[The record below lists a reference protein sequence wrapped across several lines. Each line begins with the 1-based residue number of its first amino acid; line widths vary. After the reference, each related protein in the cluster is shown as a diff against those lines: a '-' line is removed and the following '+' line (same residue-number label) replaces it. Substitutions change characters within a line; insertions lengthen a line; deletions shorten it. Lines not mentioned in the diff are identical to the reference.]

1 MKLIIQIP
9 CYNEEATLPETLAA
23 LPKTVS
29 GFDRVEVLV
38 IDDGSTD
45 GSAAVAKRS
54 GADHVYRLGGHQGL
68 ARAFMAGL
76 HESVRLGADVIVNT
90 DADNQ
95 YSAGDIPKIAE
106 PVRLGEADMAVGC
119 RPIEQIRE
127 FSPLKK
133 ILQRVGS
140 RAVCWAAGQDIPDVT
155 SGFRAYSR
163 EAALRLDVR
172 SSYTYTHET
181 IIQASRK
188 LLRVVPVSIQ
198 VNPGIRRPSRLVSGI
213 WSYVK
218 RSVAIIMRIY
228 LMYEPLKVFSLAS
241 LPFLTVGGAFIAR
254 FLYYYSVGQ
263 GAGKVQSLILAAAL
277 VLVGFQILLLAL
289 LADLIA
295 ANRRILEDIQYQVRK
310 NQLDR

>member
-9 CYNEEATLPETLAA
+9 CYNEELTLPETLAD
-23 LPKTVS
+23 LPRSVP

-38 IDDGSTD
+38 IDDGSGDRT
-45 GSAAVAKRS
+45 AEVARKN
-54 GADHVYRLGGHQGL
+54 GAHHVIELGGHQGL

-76 HESVRLGADVIVNT
+76 HEAVKLGADVIVNT

-95 YSAGDIPKIAE
+95 YAAADIIKLAE
-106 PVRLGEADMAVGC
+106 PVRRGEADMVVGC
-119 RPIEQIRE
+119 RPIEKIGE

-133 ILQRVGS
+133 CLQRIGS
-140 RAVCWAAGQDIPDVT
+140 WAVCRAASQNIPDVT

-163 EAALRLDVR
+163 EAALRLDVH

-188 LLRVVPVSIQ
+188 LLRVIPVSIR
-198 VNPGIRRPSRLVSGI
+198 VNPGARRPSRLVIGI

-241 LPFLTVGGAFIAR
+241 LPFLAVGGAVIAR
-254 FLYYYSVGQ
+254 FLYYCSIGQ
-263 GAGKVQSLILAAAL
+263 GSGKIQSLILAAAL

-310 NQLDR
+310 NKLDH

>member
-9 CYNEEATLPETLAA
+9 CYNEEQTLPETIAD
-23 LPKTVS
+23 LPKSVP

-38 IDDGSTD
+38 IDDGSEDRT
-45 GSAAVAKRS
+45 AELARKS
-54 GADHVYRLGGHQGL
+54 GAHHVVALGGHQGL

-76 HESVRLGADVIVNT
+76 HEAVKLGADVIVNT

-95 YSAGDIPKIAE
+95 YAAGDIAKLTE
-106 PVRLGEADMAVGC
+106 PVRRGEADMVVGC
-119 RPIEQIRE
+119 RPIEEIRE
-127 FSPLKK
+127 FSPFKK
-133 ILQRVGS
+133 CLQRIGS
-140 RAVCWAAGQDIPDVT
+140 WAVCWAASQKIPDVT

-188 LLRVVPVSIQ
+188 LLRVVPISIR
-198 VNPGIRRPSRLVSGI
+198 VNPGIRRPSRLVTGV

-218 RSVAIIMRIY
+218 RSMAIITRIY

-241 LPFLTVGGAFIAR
+241 LPFLAVGGVVIAR
-254 FLYYYSVGQ
+254 FLYYYSIGQ
-263 GAGKVQSLILAAAL
+263 GTGKIQSLILAAAL

-310 NQLDR
+310 NKLDH